1 MCPSARERPSYGRT
15 TGEHRTRARH
25 IEGPLP
31 PPTRTRQAGLT
42 RRISR
47 SKSHQRAQR
56 SQHARPQLEAQCTT
70 TRASEDDT
78 TSETGTTYTRASRVE
93 LQPRRTARNRGDT
106 QSLGYLKI
114 RPTKKTLVPGPQ
126 GDKGRTTHAC
136 RPQSRAQPRGAHPG
150 YRRRGR
156 RARQDAQ
163 LQATSNSSSGCAQPR
178 GCYPVQKSGALT
190 FNSVGKRLGC
200 LVRSV

>member
-1 MCPSARERPSYGRT
+1 MSG
-15 TGEHRTRARH
+15 
-25 IEGPLP
+25 
-31 PPTRTRQAGLT
+31 T
-42 RRISR
+42 RRR
-47 SKSHQRAQR
+47 TWWCDM
-56 SQHARPQLEAQCTT
+56 RPQLEAQCTT

-78 TSETGTTYTRASRVE
+78 TSETGTTYTRAPRVE

-163 LQATSNSSSGCAQPR
+163 SQGSKRWLHLNQPSFGHCLHTSTSQ
-178 GCYPVQKSGALT
+178 
-190 FNSVGKRLGC
+190 
-200 LVRSV
+200 